1 MCSSDLMGVPPAA
14 EEHEARAHVQLPP
27 PPEGGLQTIDDLDA
41 SIQSLEAQVQAQA
54 ANTGEARAAA
64 SSAQANAAQL
74 GQLHQQV
81 ENRGDTAD
89 ARQADAQRVSQQN
102 AEARQRTDAQNG
114 SAAQGVERVKTPL
127 EQIAGP
133 ARFVNG
139 IIQRVPSNRFIN
151 VDGPKRSLAQFVQA
165 IDTITG
171 HGQQQGEQR
180 QQAQTVLQQRDATV
194 QQAGQQRTQNTA
206 ATQQMA
212 QKVATDH
219 TATVAVAQDA
229 TQQAQASRQAE
240 RTLAQQ
246 LQQKR
251 AERQQKWGA
260 LAGWAQHHHEMR
272 EAAMAGGGHGE

>member
-1 MCSSDLMGVPPAA
+1 MLFRSANATQKAEANAARQEHLANIAGGRDAEGNVGTGEAGNNTPLIMDTVMGVPPAA

-171 HGQQQGEQR
+171 HGQQQEIG
-180 QQAQTVLQQRDATV
+180 
-194 QQAGQQRTQNTA
+194 
-206 ATQQMA
+206 
-212 QKVATDH
+212 
-219 TATVAVAQDA
+219 
-229 TQQAQASRQAE
+229 
-240 RTLAQQ
+240 
-246 LQQKR
+246 R
-251 AERQQKWGA
+251 A
-260 LAGWAQHHHEMR
+260 HV
-272 EAAMAGGGHGE
+272 